1 MVWGEG
7 RAAASQAATQ
17 GTLNLTIETAGA
29 SRAGAC
35 QLLPAGHAAHVGQL
49 VGDALVAVDAG
60 LLAREQEALVGD
72 GGARR
77 LLGDVHRLRAVAVA
91 ALQGI
96 IGLEARPL
104 VQCEFAPV
112 IEELLAGIDGAEN
125 LAPDLLRGL
134 HLA

>member
-29 SRAGAC
+29 SRTGGC

-60 LLAREQEALVGD
+60 LLAREQEA
-72 GGARR
+72 
-77 LLGDVHRLRAVAVA
+77 
-91 ALQGI
+91 
-96 IGLEARPL
+96 RPL
-104 VQCEFAPV
+104 MQCGFTPV
-112 IEELLAGIDGAEN
+112 IEELLARVDGAEN

-134 HLA
+134 HLAGDLVGPVVRDV